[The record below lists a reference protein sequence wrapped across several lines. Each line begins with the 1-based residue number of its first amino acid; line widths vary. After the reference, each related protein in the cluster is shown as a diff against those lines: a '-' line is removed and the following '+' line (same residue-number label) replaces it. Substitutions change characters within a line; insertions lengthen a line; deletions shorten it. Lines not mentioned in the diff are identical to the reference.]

1 MALQPEE
8 VTSVLLAELDNF
20 EQDIKMVDVGTVLEV
35 GDGIAR
41 VYGLQGAKAGELL
54 EFPADPETG
63 LPTMGIALNL
73 EEDNVGVVIAGRYD
87 HIGEGDTVK
96 TTGRIAD
103 VPVGKGLIGRVVNA
117 LGEPIDGKGPIVTE
131 ERRLIEVRAPGVMER
146 EGVKEP
152 LQTGIKAIDSMI
164 PIGRGQRELIIGD
177 RQTGKTAVAT
187 DAIINQKNTDVYC
200 IYVAIGQKQ
209 STVASLVEQL
219 EKNGAMEYSIVVAA
233 TANDPAPLQYIAPY
247 AGTAMGEYFRDNG
260 EHALIVYDD
269 LSKHAV
275 AYRSMSLLL
284 RRPPGREAYPGDVFN
299 LHSRLLE
306 RSAKLHRDLGGGSLT
321 ALPIIETQ
329 ANDISAY
336 IPTNVISITD
346 GQIFLEADLFYAGV
360 RPAINVGLSVSRV
373 GSAAQTKA
381 MKQVAGRLK
390 LDLARFRE
398 LAAFAQFASDLD
410 KSTQAQLARGQRL
423 TELLKQQQYQPMSVA
438 QQVIS
443 IYSVINGY
451 LDEIPVDQVGV
462 YEKELL
468 QFTSERYPEVA
479 DSINKESKLSDEAE
493 ATLKSALAE
502 FTEQFKAKK

>member
-1 MALQPEE
+1 
-8 VTSVLLAELDNF
+8 
-20 EQDIKMVDVGTVLEV
+20 
-35 GDGIAR
+35 
-41 VYGLQGAKAGELL
+41 
-54 EFPADPETG
+54 
-63 LPTMGIALNL
+63 MGIALNL

-117 LGEPIDGKGPIVTE
+117 LGDPIDGKGPIVTE

-187 DAIINQKNTDVYC
+187 DAIINQKDTDVYC

-260 EHALIVYDD
+260 QHALIVYDD

-306 RSAKLHRDLGGGSLT
+306 RSAKLHKNLGGGSLT

-410 KSTQAQLARGQRL
+410 
-423 TELLKQQQYQPMSVA
+423 
-438 QQVIS
+438 
-443 IYSVINGY
+443 
-451 LDEIPVDQVGV
+451 
-462 YEKELL
+462 
-468 QFTSERYPEVA
+468 
-479 DSINKESKLSDEAE
+479 
-493 ATLKSALAE
+493 
-502 FTEQFKAKK
+502 